1 MIIKRPQIAHIPPYS
16 PPMDTPPR
24 YPPYYT
30 PRMPPYIWGMMLFKK
45 FLRKNW
51 TKKGYDAV
59 QKISGEKM
67 IKKKGDAIFQ
77 NFFSGKFFGFKKRGC
92 HISKNFSGKFLG
104 EIFRG
109 CLEM

>member
-1 MIIKRPQIAHIPPYS
+1 
-16 PPMDTPPR
+16 
-24 YPPYYT
+24 
-30 PRMPPYIWGMMLFKK
+30 MMLFKK

-77 NFFSGKFFGFKKRGC
+77 KFFSGKFFGFKKEDA
-92 HISKNFSGKFLG
+92 IFQKFFSGKFCALKY
-104 EIFRG
+104 
-109 CLEM
+109 